1 MIGNSVSPIIARA
14 IFAALRS
21 KFEEGQALATA
32 AE

>member
-14 IFAALRS
+14 LLSVIAKQLSTAPLQ
-21 KFEEGQALATA
+21 EA